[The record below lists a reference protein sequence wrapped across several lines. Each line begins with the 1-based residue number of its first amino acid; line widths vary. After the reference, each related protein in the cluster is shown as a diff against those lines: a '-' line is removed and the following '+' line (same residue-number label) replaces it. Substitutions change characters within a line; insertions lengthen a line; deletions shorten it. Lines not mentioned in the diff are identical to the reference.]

1 MRTLLSSEF
10 YKGTYRGFP
19 YCPAYLTEDE
29 WNKLQKIQKRNVKAT
44 PSGRI
49 YLFAGMIRCPVC
61 GQLLCGTG
69 CSSIINRKTGAKR
82 TYCYYRCNRAMIDHI
97 CSYRHRLS
105 QNLVENYLLDN
116 LEDEYKN
123 YKVKCEKIEKEKEKQ
138 KKKQSPEKLRKE
150 LDRLNFLFQ
159 KGRIEWDYYNEEYSR
174 VESELNNLQKVL
186 PEPAPNYSYLEELLN
201 TDFRTMYDQLSQE
214 NRRAFWRSIIQ
225 EIHINED
232 STITS
237 VDFL

>member
-1 MRTLLSSEF
+1 MLKLRLPAASICLQEWFDVPCAVKSYAVPGVRPSSTGKLVPKE
-10 YKGTYRGFP
+10 
-19 YCPAYLTEDE
+19 LTAITDVTEL
-29 WNKLQKIQKRNVKAT
+29 W
-44 PSGRI
+44 
-49 YLFAGMIRCPVC
+49 
-61 GQLLCGTG
+61 
-69 CSSIINRKTGAKR
+69 SIIYVLTG
-82 TYCYYRCNRAMIDHI
+82 TD
-97 CSYRHRLS
+97 L
-105 QNLVENYLLDN
+105 EN
-116 LEDEYKN
+116 EYKN

-174 VESELNNLQKVL
+174 VESELNDLQNSL

-237 VDFL
+237 VDFLWCVLY

>member
-1 MRTLLSSEF
+1 MFVNILAAAIFKFSLIFCFTF
-10 YKGTYRGFP
+10 NQ
-19 YCPAYLTEDE
+19 A
-29 WNKLQKIQKRNVKAT
+29 
-44 PSGRI
+44 
-49 YLFAGMIRCPVC
+49 
-61 GQLLCGTG
+61 
-69 CSSIINRKTGAKR
+69 
-82 TYCYYRCNRAMIDHI
+82 
-97 CSYRHRLS
+97 
-105 QNLVENYLLDN
+105 
-116 LEDEYKN
+116 YKN
-123 YKVKCEKIEKEKEKQ
+123 KQ
-138 KKKQSPEKLRKE
+138 THSVMSLFIGV
-150 LDRLNFLFQ
+150 LNFLFQ

>member
-1 MRTLLSSEF
+1 
-10 YKGTYRGFP
+10 
-19 YCPAYLTEDE
+19 
-29 WNKLQKIQKRNVKAT
+29 
-44 PSGRI
+44 
-49 YLFAGMIRCPVC
+49 
-61 GQLLCGTG
+61 
-69 CSSIINRKTGAKR
+69 
-82 TYCYYRCNRAMIDHI
+82 MIDHI

-116 LEDEYKN
+116 LENEYKN

-159 KGRIEWDYYNEEYSR
+159 KGRIEWDYYNEEYGR
-174 VESELNNLQKVL
+174 VESELNDLQSTL
-186 PEPAPNYSYLEELLN
+186 PEPVTNYGYLEELLD

>member
-1 MRTLLSSEF
+1 
-10 YKGTYRGFP
+10 
-19 YCPAYLTEDE
+19 
-29 WNKLQKIQKRNVKAT
+29 
-44 PSGRI
+44 
-49 YLFAGMIRCPVC
+49 
-61 GQLLCGTG
+61 
-69 CSSIINRKTGAKR
+69 
-82 TYCYYRCNRAMIDHI
+82 MIDHI

-174 VESELNNLQKVL
+174 VESELNDLQNSL